1 MIMNIINF
9 SIAGI
14 SSRILNYTIDNLK
27 KKTFDYIIDTFS
39 NIITE
44 KIKEPIRALTTSVA
58 SPFKFTNSNEYY

>member
-1 MIMNIINF
+1 MIMHIINF

-14 SSRILNYTIDNLK
+14 STRILNYTIDNLK

-44 KIKEPIRALTTSVA
+44 KIKEPIRAMVSPFV
-58 SPFKFTNSNEYY
+58 PFKFKNSNEYY